1 MRNFKMSETK
11 RYYWLKL
18 PENFFDATDDETISF
33 IEEQEGGSAYVL
45 FYLKLLCKALRTDG
59 TLIRLI
65 GNRYVPYDEKSLS
78 KLTNTPVDTVR
89 CAVAILKEVGLL
101 KQLDSGELYLTQINE
116 FVGSETNKAVAMRKT
131 RAKNRLEGNNVTP
144 ALPDCYP
151 DVTQSKR
158 KSKEKELENR
168 EEELEKELEEDIS
181 ASDDARSVS
190 TDVNPCK
197 TNVRSNVNTNG
208 KWTINDTLSVVEE
221 SNLSE
226 PLKEKVCDWIQY
238 KREEKRFT
246 YKERSSK
253 ALVHEVE
260 KAEQTYGSIAV
271 IEQIGKAMS
280 SGWQGMNLNLIETNG
295 SNNKKNNSGPS
306 LDVSFEKFEHFRS
319 FGS

>member
-1 MRNFKMSETK
+1 MSETK

-158 KSKEKELENR
+158 KSIEKELENR
-168 EEELEKELEEDIS
+168 EEELEKELD
-181 ASDDARSVS
+181 
-190 TDVNPCK
+190 N
-197 TNVRSNVNTNG
+197 
-208 KWTINDTLSVVEE
+208 
-221 SNLSE
+221 
-226 PLKEKVCDWIQY
+226 
-238 KREEKRFT
+238 KRKRFT
-246 YKERSSK
+246 APVIHTGNLAAGRKKTIPAMCMTGY
-253 ALVHEVE
+253 
-260 KAEQTYGSIAV
+260 AV
-271 IEQIGKAMS
+271 ICD
-280 SGWQGMNLNLIETNG
+280 IERNG
-295 SNNKKNNSGPS
+295 SHNASS
-306 LDVSFEKFEHFRS
+306 HFN
-319 FGS
+319 FGLVCLLIDCEPDRAEYCHP

>member
-1 MRNFKMSETK
+1 MSETK

-158 KSKEKELENR
+158 KSIEKEER

-190 TDVNPCK
+190 SDVNQCK
-197 TNVRSNVNTNG
+197 TNVRPNVNTNG

-280 SGWQGMNLNLIETNG
+280 SGWQGMNLNLIETKKPV
-295 SNNKKNNSGPS
+295 NNTASGDNSAAAA
-306 LDVSFEKFEHFRS
+306 FERLKQKGYFS
-319 FGS
+319 

>member
-1 MRNFKMSETK
+1 MSETK

-89 CAVAILKEVGLL
+89 CAVSILKEVGLL

-158 KSKEKELENR
+158 KSIEKEER
-168 EEELEKELEEDIS
+168 EEELEKELDTEEG
-181 ASDDARSVS
+181 ALHCNTVATQTQHSDVDNKKSKNS
-190 TDVNPCK
+190 TTRRKSSPTVTDDTATELMAD
-197 TNVRSNVNTNG
+197 TN
-208 KWTINDTLSVVEE
+208 I
-221 SNLSE
+221 SE
-226 PLKEKVCDWIQY
+226 PLRDKVHEWLQY
-238 KREEKRFT
+238 KSEIGDS
-246 YKERSSK
+246 YKTTGFKTLLRQ
-253 ALVHEVE
+253 VE
-260 KAEQTYGSIAV
+260 HAEQRHGATAV
-271 IEQIGKAMS
+271 MNQIDVAMASTWHGMFLEKIRNTGNANNTAKKDSFS
-280 SGWQGMNLNLIETNG
+280 SG
-295 SNNKKNNSGPS
+295 
-306 LDVSFEKFEHFRS
+306 LDMLMSEGWFND
-319 FGS
+319 